1 MKKFIL
7 VYLVLMA
14 MATSSWSQKIYSRAD
29 IFSIKEITW
38 MGLDFSMIKLIGP
51 EGFTNP
57 IDIVNNQF
65 WAMNNLI
72 LNEPDK
78 YDIKKYFFKQSVA
91 IDLSTIRERNT
102 IPDPNEIVLP
112 SGSSYSI
119 NVSHVQDAISQ
130 YNPEEFEGIGLVF
143 IMETFNKD
151 LETGTM
157 WVTFFD
163 IGSREVLLTDR
174 MSGKAGGFGF
184 RNYWAK
190 TFYNVMKEVEKS
202 RYNSWK

>member
-91 IDLSTIRERNT
+91 IDLSTIRERNS
-102 IPDPNEIVLP
+102 IPAPNEIVLP
-112 SGSSYSI
+112 TGSSYSI
-119 NVSHVQDAISQ
+119 NVSHVQDAVSQ
-130 YNPEEFEGIGLVF
+130 YVPEEFEGIGLVF

-174 MSGKAGGFGF
+174 ISGKAGGFGF